1 MLGRNAADM
10 LILEQ
15 NNLSQNGYRYN
26 SLCEHSARSNDWDLQ
41 NALDPLRM
49 KAYLLLWIAFTT
61 KELFDIV
68 KRWARNACGV
78 KRLITLYRRARS
90 LHLV

>member
-1 MLGRNAADM
+1 MATDIIHYVN
-10 LILEQ
+10 I
-15 NNLSQNGYRYN
+15 
-26 SLCEHSARSNDWDLQ
+26 HDWDLQ

-61 KELFDIV
+61 KELFDTV
-68 KRWARNACGV
+68 KRWARNACGA